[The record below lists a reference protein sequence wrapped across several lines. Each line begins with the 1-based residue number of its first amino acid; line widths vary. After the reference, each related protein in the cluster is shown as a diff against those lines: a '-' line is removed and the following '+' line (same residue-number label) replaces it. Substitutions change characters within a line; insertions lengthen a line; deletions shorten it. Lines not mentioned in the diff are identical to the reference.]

1 MSFPFSS
8 TLPAFAQ
15 KARDQAQGGG
25 FAAAG
30 GTEQRHE
37 LLVMDIQI
45 QPIQNA
51 LSIKSPISRSETTTE
66 LSILYVIL
74 LFVLRYEKRQEPAP
88 IFLRIRDAP
97 PRTEA

>member
-1 MSFPFSS
+1 MNFEFMTIDTP
-8 TLPAFAQ
+8 LPAFGSRKPAIRRRVVVLPQ
-15 KARDQAQGGG
+15 PEEPSSVTNSLSWS

-51 LSIKSPISRSETTTE
+51 LSIKFHYDIP
-66 LSILYVIL
+66 
-74 LFVLRYEKRQEPAP
+74 Q
-88 IFLRIRDAP
+88 
-97 PRTEA
+97 